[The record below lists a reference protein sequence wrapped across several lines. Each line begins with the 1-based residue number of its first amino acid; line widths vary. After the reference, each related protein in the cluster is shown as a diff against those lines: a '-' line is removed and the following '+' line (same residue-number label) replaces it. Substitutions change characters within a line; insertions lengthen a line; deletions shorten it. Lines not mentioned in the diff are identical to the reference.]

1 MNVIKRSLVEI
12 QTLKSDLQ
20 FPEFPSPTRAPGKS
34 IQVPLAWSIGDQL
47 ISGFTLSKGAQAL
60 SIPLS
65 DTKSNVDYFY
75 EVNPKLSVPQVCFL
89 INSPVF
95 STLFDTDYFFSCW
108 GKGQKENLSALA
120 TSLITFPMELL
131 CWIHEKDVGVQDL
144 APLKAISFEQ
154 IHHFI
159 ESFLKTRPSKTEGVQ
174 ILELVVDLTLLG
186 TSQEEILSAMDG
198 GAHIALKNLKV
209 LRYPNT
215 MDRDQDLKGKL
226 LLSWPSNIQTK
237 FQRRGDRAGFD
248 LQLFVSSS
256 TELKKTVNHLEKVV
270 EEWKSLS
277 QNR

>member
-12 QTLKSDLQ
+12 QALKSDLQ
-20 FPEFPSPTRAPGKS
+20 FPEFPSPARTSGKS
-34 IQVPLAWSIGDQL
+34 IQLPLAWAIDDQL

-60 SIPLS
+60 SIPLG

-95 STLFDTDYFFSCW
+95 STLFDSDYFFSCW
-108 GKGQKENLSALA
+108 GKGQKENVSTLA
-120 TSLITFPMELL
+120 ASLITFPMELL

-154 IHHFI
+154 IRPFT
-159 ESFLKTRPSKTEGVQ
+159 EFFLKTRPSKTEGVQ

-186 TSQEEILSAMDG
+186 TPQEIILSAMAAD
-198 GAHIALKNLKV
+198 AQVTLKNLKV

-215 MDRDQDLKGKL
+215 IERDQDLKGKL
-226 LLSWPSNIQTK
+226 LLSWPSNVQTK
-237 FQRRGDRAGFD
+237 FQRRGDKAGFD

-256 TELKKTVNHLEKVV
+256 AELKKTVTHLEKVV

-277 QNR
+277 QNH